1 MNNNKTKSVNVQNQ
15 NKNGSVVS
23 KLVEL
28 YHLMCET
35 KIVELQTDFEGYNI
49 KIKRF
54 SKKEKTDNQQSF
66 GQQLIPTAVNK
77 EKETE
82 VEQKSLY
89 EEIVSPLNGVFYRA
103 PSPTSEPFVNEGD
116 TVSVG
121 DVLCI
126 IEAMKVMN
134 EIKSDKRCKIIK
146 VLCQNGESVSAG
158 TKLFLVEPL

>member
-1 MNNNKTKSVNVQNQ
+1 MNNKTKNVNIQNQ
-15 NKNGSVVS
+15 NKNNSVVS

-28 YHLMCET
+28 YRLMCET
-35 KIVELQTDFEGYNI
+35 KIVELQTNFEGYGI

-54 SKKEKTDNQQSF
+54 SQKEKTNNQQNF
-66 GQQLIPTAVNK
+66 VQQSTPFANV
-77 EKETE
+77 EETKI
-82 VEQKSLY
+82 EQQSSY
-89 EEIVSPLNGVFYRA
+89 EEIISPLNGIFYRA
-103 PSPTSEPFVNEGD
+103 PSPTSEPFINEGD

-146 VLCQNGESVSAG
+146 VLCQNGENVSIG